1 MWKEAYNQFNFEFN
15 NFVHKDFNI
24 NNLIFLPNRKKHLKC
39 GIIDFQGAFWG
50 ESCWD
55 LFSLLEDSRILYND
69 NYNEFFIK
77 YFYSKINHTFSIE
90 DFKIK
95 YYFLS
100 SARQTRLLGRW
111 IKLSK
116 EFNQK
121 FYLKFIPITQ
131 QRLKKSLKML
141 NNNKLINF
149 YNKYLFEV

>member
-1 MWKEAYNQFNFEFN
+1 MEK
-15 NFVHKDFNI
+15 I
-24 NNLIFLPNRKKHLKC
+24 CLCI
-39 GIIDFQGAFWG
+39 
-50 ESCWD
+50 
-55 LFSLLEDSRILYND
+55 EDSRILYND

-141 NNNKLINF
+141 NNNKLTNF